1 MPIGKFRLKKEVKS
15 LNDRKPDEL
24 IEVPG
29 NLGITIN
36 GADTVEVPNRL
47 GYVYVRL
54 RSQLSETIQAYNDQ
68 VSPVFGLP
76 VVVVRHRAEM
86 NRWKIK
92 ERDLGQYIT
101 WSSSY
106 IPDHGSQH
114 SLDPI
119 EPGGDITWVFARQ
132 MMPLNAVLCV
142 RGACSGTASVVIK
155 DFTYYRNSDS
165 TWNYFEEIETVDFS
179 AWSTS
184 GSNSVMILVYLDLAG
199 NLAYATGAEFDTS
212 LISGDELDYLPPPP
226 ADCFVPIAGIL
237 AYGGMDEVT
246 WDKIYD
252 VRPWFSGL
260 GSGVGG
266 SGTVGPMGPQGPQG
280 IQGNIGLSGPP
291 GFQGIRGPDGTAGVN
306 GAMGPPGS
314 SLNLYDNNVFVTSGT
329 AVSFNSGFDVSVTG
343 SVGFVNFSGG
353 GVLIQSITPTGTTA
367 SFTSIPQVYTTLR
380 VECIMR
386 STINATTESVTLSF
400 NGDTTDGN
408 YRYANNVAT
417 GATVTSATADNRVIA
432 AIAGATALV
441 DNANLCILEIPFYT
455 NTIFHKMAH
464 VRNMRRDGLT
474 SQVITNLGFWWE
486 SAVAITQIDFVIT
499 GNFVPGSTFN
509 LYGVY

>member
-29 NLGITIN
+29 ILGN
-36 GADTVEVPNRL
+36 GVGVVEVPNRL

-54 RSQLSETIQAYNDQ
+54 RNQMSETIQAYNDR
-68 VSPVFGLP
+68 VSPVDDLP
-76 VVVVRHRAEM
+76 VVVIRHRAEM

-92 ERDLGQYIT
+92 DRDLGQYVT
-101 WSSSY
+101 WQSSY
-106 IPDHGSQH
+106 VPDHGSQH
-114 SLDPI
+114 SLDPFD
-119 EPGGDITWVFARQ
+119 PGGDIVWTFARQ
-132 MMPLNAVLCV
+132 MMPLNAVLCSE
-142 RGACSGTASVVIK
+142 CSGTNSVVVK
-155 DFTYYRNSDS
+155 DYYYYRNSDS
-165 TWNYFEEIETVDFS
+165 TWQYFEDAESIDYITKP
-179 AWSTS
+179 S
-184 GSNSVMILVYLDLAG
+184 GTNSVMNLLYLDTAG
-199 NLAYATGAEFDTS
+199 ALQSIQGVEFDADA
-212 LISGDELDYLPPPP
+212 ISGSVLDYLPPPP
-226 ADCFVPIAGIL
+226 ADCFVPIAGIYISHDITKDI
-237 AYGGMDEVT
+237 AWED
-246 WDKIYD
+246 IYD
-252 VRPWFSGL
+252 VRPWFSGI
-260 GSGVGG
+260 GSSVGG

-280 IQGNIGLSGPP
+280 IQGNTGPQGLQGIQGESGPT
-291 GFQGIRGPDGTAGVN
+291 GTAGVN

-314 SLNLYDNNVFVTSGT
+314 SLNLYDNNIFVTSGT

-441 DNANLCILEIPFYT
+441 NNANLCILEIPFYT